1 VHFLLDTDT
10 ASYLIKGNRLNR
22 APAFDS
28 ADTIAISSITA
39 MELQFGVLLPGAPT
53 KYLTLVARY
62 LDRIDVRPFD
72 DAAANRAA
80 LVRSHLQKIG
90 KPSGSYDSLIAGHA
104 LALGA
109 VLVTNNTKHFENV
122 PGLQLTNWA

>member
-1 VHFLLDTDT
+1 VGEAAGGGP
-10 ASYLIKGNRLNR
+10 ASP

-28 ADTIAISSITA
+28 ADTIAISAITA
-39 MELQFGVLLPGAPT
+39 MELKFGVLLPGAPT

-80 LVRSHLQKIG
+80 LVRSHLHKIG